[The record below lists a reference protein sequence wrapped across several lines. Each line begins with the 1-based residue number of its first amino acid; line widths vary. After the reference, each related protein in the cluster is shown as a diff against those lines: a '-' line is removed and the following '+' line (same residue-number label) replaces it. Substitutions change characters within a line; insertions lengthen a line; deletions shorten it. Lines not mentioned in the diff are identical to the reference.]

1 MTKGERKDFM
11 IHVRYEGR
19 SLTVKERDLDVVA
32 GLNDAVIR
40 ERLARHLQIN
50 PDKLQFYV
58 VDRTP
63 NGDLI
68 VRPEAVYG

>member
-1 MTKGERKDFM
+1 M

-19 SLTVKERDLDVVA
+19 SLTVKEKDLDVIA
-32 GLNDAVIR
+32 GLNDAAIK
-40 ERLARHLQIN
+40 ERLARHLQVSA
-50 PDKLQFYV
+50 DKLQFYV